1 MLQEVL
7 ELYVAANRLRNAGE
21 QRRRVV
27 NIREMDN
34 RQNKDQMKNDI
45 VHALKT
51 LAELKEEQEVLETAW
66 RKQAELNQEL
76 AEKK

>member
-27 NIREMDN
+27 NIGEMDN

>member
-1 MLQEVL
+1 ML

-27 NIREMDN
+27 NIGEMDN

-76 AEKK
+76 AEKNKK

>member
-27 NIREMDN
+27 NIGEMDN
-34 RQNKDQMKNDI
+34 RQNKNQMKNDI